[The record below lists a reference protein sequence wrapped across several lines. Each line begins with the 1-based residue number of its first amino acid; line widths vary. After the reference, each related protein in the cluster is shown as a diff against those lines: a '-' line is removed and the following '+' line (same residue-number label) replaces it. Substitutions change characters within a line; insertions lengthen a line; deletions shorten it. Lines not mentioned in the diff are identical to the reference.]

1 MTDDDIRILRTA
13 LAGGPTPG
21 PWESLPVGHGPHYV
35 ARVNN
40 REVVPP
46 DACELAHE
54 IVDARYIAACSPD
67 RIERLLAEVERLRE
81 ALTAANAQAERFER
95 EWYLRGDEVE
105 RLRRDTTCAAL
116 TLTPQSTTPCAR
128 SPTMLDDYT
137 RAQVNRAVEDA
148 LRPSGMS
155 VHSGRASIDAGM
167 LQRLI
172 VMIDRGTEASL
183 KAQERIAAL
192 ETENERLRAE
202 VSAVAR
208 EAQTPLT
215 DADITALLPI
225 WQQGA
230 WTLRDYGRWVARAV
244 ERAHGI
250 KTTPNLCRLCGH
262 SIDAHDKQYGCA
274 EDGCDC
280 ETHNNG

>member
-1 MTDDDIRILRTA
+1 MIDDDIRALRTA

-105 RLRRDTTCAAL
+105 RLRRDAARYRL
-116 TLTPQSTTPCAR
+116 
-128 SPTMLDDYT
+128 
-137 RAQVNRAVEDA
+137 
-148 LRPSGMS
+148 LRRGQHWS
-155 VHSGRASIDAGM
+155 VIDG
-167 LQRLI
+167 I
-172 VMIDRGTEASL
+172 G
-183 KAQERIAAL
+183 
-192 ETENERLRAE
+192 NELRAE
-202 VSAVAR
+202 ALDAAVDAAMR
-208 EAQTPLT
+208 KEDT
-215 DADITALLPI
+215 DA
-225 WQQGA
+225 
-230 WTLRDYGRWVARAV
+230 R
-244 ERAHGI
+244 
-250 KTTPNLCRLCGH
+250 
-262 SIDAHDKQYGCA
+262 
-274 EDGCDC
+274 
-280 ETHNNG
+280 